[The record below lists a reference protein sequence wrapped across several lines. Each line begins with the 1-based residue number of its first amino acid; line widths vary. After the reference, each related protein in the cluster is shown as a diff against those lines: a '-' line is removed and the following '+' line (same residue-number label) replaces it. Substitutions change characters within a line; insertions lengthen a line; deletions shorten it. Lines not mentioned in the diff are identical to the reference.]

1 MADFLKNFRDQLLCR
16 KCEKI
21 PKPENSLMRCS
32 SCKELLCNECCGRK
46 CPLCRHRSKDSKI
59 STFIEQTELTKLLSS
74 YKTRPCPN
82 FKKGCLEEVSIKSDE
97 WKVHEQNC
105 IFQMVPCPKMNCK
118 EILVFTEVDEH
129 LKQAH
134 KSDAISI
141 YFDTEANATELQT
154 ISMIASLH
162 QPTIYGV
169 YHLQT
174 ELVNGRNYYMKKK
187 HVLWFTEKGN
197 WKLLGHSKGKVH
209 GLARI
214 RRDVPFPDSTT
225 NWDWQLANSIERRP
239 PYWIKA
245 NKEIGVKGIILQNH
259 SK

>member
-1 MADFLKNFRDQLLCR
+1 MADFLKNFRDKLLCR

-21 PKPENSLMRCS
+21 PKPENPLMRCS

-59 STFIEQTELTKLLSS
+59 STFIEETELTKLLSS

-82 FKKGCLEEVSIKSDE
+82 FKNGCLDEVSIKSDE

-105 IFQMVPCPKMNCK
+105 IFQMVPCPKMNC
-118 EILVFTEVDEH
+118 EETLVFTEVDEH

-141 YFDTEANATELQT
+141 YFDTEANATEL
-154 ISMIASLH
+154 H

-174 ELVNGRNYYMKKK
+174 KLVNGRNYYKKK
-187 HVLWFTEKGN
+187 KPQRELWFTEKGI
-197 WKLLGHSKGKVH
+197 WVLGRLIKVN
-209 GLARI
+209 GERKCSARARI
-214 RRDVPFPDSTT
+214 RRDIPFPDSET
-225 NWDWQLANSIERRP
+225 NWEWQLANLIEKRP
-239 PYWIKA
+239 PHWFKA
-245 NKEIGVKGIILQNH
+245 NKEIGVKGIILQTH